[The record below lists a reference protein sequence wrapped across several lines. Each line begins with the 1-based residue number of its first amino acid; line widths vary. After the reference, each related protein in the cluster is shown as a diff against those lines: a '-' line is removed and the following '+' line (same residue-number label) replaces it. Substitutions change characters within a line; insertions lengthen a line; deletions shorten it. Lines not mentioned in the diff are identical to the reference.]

1 MPIFASFVM
10 LAWDLSM
17 EADWSTIDRAWIWRD
32 GGAFFGVPVSN
43 FFGWYLTAFL
53 FYQAFALYC
62 RSRPLISPPLMR
74 SYWRAAI
81 LFYGVCAIGNVL
93 ILRLPMAPP
102 IVADASGKQW
112 MTMDILGA
120 CVLTSLLVMFPMA
133 LLAWLR
139 LIEQENEG

>member
-1 MPIFASFVM
+1 M

-17 EADWSTIDRAWIWRD
+17 EADWSTVDRAWIWRD
-32 GGAFFGVPVSN
+32 GGAFFGVPISN

-62 RSRPLISPPLMR
+62 RSRPLIPPPSSQ
-74 SYWRAAI
+74 SYWGAAI
-81 LFYGVCAIGNVL
+81 LFYGVCAVGNLL

-102 IVADASGKQW
+102 VVADASGKQW

-120 CVLTSLLVMFPMA
+120 CALMSLLVMLPMA

-139 LIEQENEG
+139 LKEQESEP